1 MVDQIDGKQNIAIY
15 MRISDEDEELEAG
28 GESDSIA
35 GQRMLL
41 MDFIRNRRELKDYN
55 VIEFVDDGYSGTNFD
70 RPGVLT
76 LLEMAKR
83 KEVCCIIVK
92 DFSRFGRNYL
102 EVGNYLEQIFPFLG
116 IRFFSVNDGFD
127 SFYSAGAAGALDVG
141 FKNIIYEAYSKD
153 LSVKI
158 KTVRKSKAEQGKFVT
173 AFAPYGYKKEE
184 GSRNQLIIDPECA
197 PVVTHIFK
205 LYLSGAT
212 KTEITRRLN
221 EEGVPSP
228 MSIRKRRREPLNRS
242 ESRNSFLWTVG
253 TVSRILVD
261 QRYTGDAVY
270 GKVRPESVGSKKE
283 IKVPKDQW
291 ILVPDAHEGIITHE
305 EFRAAEKRK
314 KSYSKKEKGNGTESL
329 FAKKIRC
336 KACSHALTKIE
347 KGKKI
352 SYCCKTGRNLYKNT
366 CYQGRIEEQELNGAM
381 ISCLQNFAFMTSQ
394 PHNDQTRKQP
404 VTRNHMTE
412 IKTLQRKI
420 SKLKGKKFS
429 FYEAYKKEKL
439 SQFAF
444 QEKLMELEHSVTI
457 LQNQYQTLMENPVPE
472 ADEEQFMGCF
482 PFDTCDRAMIDGFIE
497 SITVERNG
505 TVTIRWSFMEPFIC
519 P

>member
-1 MVDQIDGKQNIAIY
+1 MVVEIDGQNNIAIY
-15 MRISDEDEELEAG
+15 MRISDEDEELETG
-28 GESDSIA
+28 GESNSIA

-41 MDFIRNRRELKDYN
+41 MDFIRNRIELRDYN

-70 RPGVLT
+70 RPAVLT

-184 GSRNQLIIDPECA
+184 GNRNRLIIDPECA
-197 PVVTHIFK
+197 PIVRRIFT
-205 LYLSGAT
+205 LYLSGVT

-221 EEGVPSP
+221 EEGIPSP
-228 MSIRKRRREPLNRS
+228 MTIRKRRREPLNRS
-242 ESRNSFLWTVG
+242 VSSNSFLWTVG
-253 TVSRILVD
+253 TVSHILRD

-283 IKVPKDQW
+283 IKVPKEQW
-291 ILVPDAHEGIITHE
+291 ILVPDAHEGIISHE
-305 EFRAAEKRK
+305 EYKVAEKRIK
-314 KSYSKKEKGNGTESL
+314 HYKKKEKGIGTESL

-336 KACSHALTKIE
+336 KACSHTLTKIE
-347 KGKKI
+347 KGNKI
-352 SYCCKTGRNLYKNT
+352 GYCCKMGRNLYNST
-366 CYQGRIEEQELNGAM
+366 CYQGRIEEQQLKNVIM
-381 ISCLQNFAFMTSQ
+381 SCLQNFAFMASQ
-394 PHNDQTRKQP
+394 PLNEQTRKKP

-412 IKTLQRKI
+412 IKILQQKL
-420 SKLKGKKFS
+420 SKLEGKKFS
-429 FYEAYKKEKL
+429 LYEAYKKEKL

-444 QEKLMELEHSVTI
+444 QEKLIELEHSVTI
-457 LQNQYQTLMENPVPE
+457 LQNQYQTLKENPVLE
-472 ADEEQFMGCF
+472 EEEQSIGCF
-482 PFDTCDRAMIDGFIE
+482 PLDTCNRAMIDGLIE
-497 SITVERNG
+497 NITVERNG
-505 TVTIRWSFMEPFIC
+505 TVIIRWRFMEPFIC